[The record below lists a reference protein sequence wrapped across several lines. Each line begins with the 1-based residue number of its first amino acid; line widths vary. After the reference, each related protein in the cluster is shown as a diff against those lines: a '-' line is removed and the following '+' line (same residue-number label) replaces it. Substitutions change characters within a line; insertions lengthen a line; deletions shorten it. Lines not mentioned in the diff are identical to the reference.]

1 MKKSFLCFLI
11 VSALFLTT
19 ACGNKSDNDE
29 KEDSKSKTETLT
41 CTSSETDEDGL
52 KTEDTAVIKYNSKD
66 NKVISIEETAI
77 TEVDANF
84 MSFTF
89 NMLDALAKKFDEID
103 GISIKVSKENDTTI
117 KSVTSITYDKINV
130 DSIKSAL
137 GDMFDEDAL
146 FSKKDVT
153 IDDLKNETFKDYTCK

>member
-52 KTEDTAVIKYNSKD
+52 KTEDTAVIK
-66 NKVISIEETAI
+66 V
-77 TEVDANF
+77 V
-84 MSFTF
+84 
-89 NMLDALAKKFDEID
+89 L
-103 GISIKVSKENDTTI
+103 
-117 KSVTSITYDKINV
+117 
-130 DSIKSAL
+130 
-137 GDMFDEDAL
+137 
-146 FSKKDVT
+146 
-153 IDDLKNETFKDYTCK
+153 

>member
-84 MSFTF
+84 MTFTF

-117 KSVTSITYDKINV
+117 KSVTSIMYDKINV

-137 GDMFDEDAL
+137 EDMFDEDAL

>member
-1 MKKSFLCFLI
+1 
-11 VSALFLTT
+11 
-19 ACGNKSDNDE
+19 
-29 KEDSKSKTETLT
+29 
-41 CTSSETDEDGL
+41 
-52 KTEDTAVIKYNSKD
+52 
-66 NKVISIEETAI
+66 
-77 TEVDANF
+77 